1 MKRCYGFRKDGE
13 ENILKF
19 WYDFQV
25 SIYLTFINILKYH
38 KCQFLY
44 LLSHK

>member
-1 MKRCYGFRKDGE
+1 MLCFFVKLEKKT
-13 ENILKF
+13 LKF

-25 SIYLTFINILKYH
+25 SIYLLFINILKYH
-38 KCQFLY
+38 KGQILY